1 MSPKTPSA
9 VTYRTWLRT
18 CKSGSHMK
26 QNSKLQ
32 SGCFAY
38 LAISTRSS
46 APESGADSRRVRSLP
61 HDASMRPLFSAAM
74 VIALTCCLF
83 ALAYGIA
90 RLFHRLGLAA
100 KTATQIVFGAAGGA
114 ALVGV
119 IVGVIGI
126 PVIVIGP
133 ALTRPWQVVA
143 YFGWLGALS
152 ILAAGV
158 LVPVCFKPR

>member
-1 MSPKTPSA
+1 
-9 VTYRTWLRT
+9 
-18 CKSGSHMK
+18 
-26 QNSKLQ
+26 
-32 SGCFAY
+32 
-38 LAISTRSS
+38 
-46 APESGADSRRVRSLP
+46 
-61 HDASMRPLFSAAM
+61 MRPLFSAAM

-119 IVGVIGI
+119 VGI

-143 YFGWLGALS
+143 YFGWIGALS

>member
-1 MSPKTPSA
+1 
-9 VTYRTWLRT
+9 
-18 CKSGSHMK
+18 
-26 QNSKLQ
+26 
-32 SGCFAY
+32 
-38 LAISTRSS
+38 
-46 APESGADSRRVRSLP
+46 
-61 HDASMRPLFSAAM
+61 M

-90 RLFHRLGLAA
+90 LLFHRFGLAA

-114 ALVGV
+114 ALAGV
-119 IVGVIGI
+119 IAI

-133 ALTRPWQVVA
+133 SLTRPWQVVA

-158 LVPVCFKPR
+158 LVPVFFKPR

>member
-1 MSPKTPSA
+1 MRA
-9 VTYRTWLRT
+9 TW
-18 CKSGSHMK
+18 CGSGKRVAESSYIH
-26 QNSKLQ
+26 NSKSQ

-38 LAISTRSS
+38 LATSTRSS
-46 APESGADSRRVRSLP
+46 APESDADSRRVRSLP

-119 IVGVIGI
+119 IGI
-126 PVIVIGP
+126 P
-133 ALTRPWQVVA
+133 
-143 YFGWLGALS
+143 
-152 ILAAGV
+152 
-158 LVPVCFKPR
+158 